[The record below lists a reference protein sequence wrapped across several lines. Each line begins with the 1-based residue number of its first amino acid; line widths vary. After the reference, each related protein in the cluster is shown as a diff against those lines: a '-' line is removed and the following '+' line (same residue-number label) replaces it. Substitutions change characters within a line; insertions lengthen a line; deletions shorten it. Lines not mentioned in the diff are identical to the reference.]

1 MRRRAALGLLA
12 LLALAACGRRGPP
25 RLPEAPPERSG
36 EEEKPAGAEGG
47 ASG

>member
-25 RLPEAPPERSG
+25 RLPERRD
-36 EEEKPAGAEGG
+36 EEEKPAPAGAEGG